1 MGDAS
6 AALGAPEVTGA
17 WISSSGTARRIAS
30 TVSGMDGGG
39 ALGSTIAAAVV
50 GGGPP
55 QKTVET
61 PAFSGYAYLALS
73 TTELVLVN
81 GKQGL
86 VGMKLTG
93 EVIARAPRSA
103 IASIELGEGK
113 VAAPLTIVFRDGS
126 RWDLE
131 AARARRGAVERV
143 IAEVCP

>member
-1 MGDAS
+1 LGDAS
-6 AALGAPEVTGA
+6 AALGAPEITGA
-17 WISSSGTARRIAS
+17 WISSSGTARRVAGTVAGMEAGRAASSIA
-30 TVSGMDGGG
+30 GK
-39 ALGSTIAAAVV
+39 VV
-50 GGGPP
+50 GGGVA
-55 QKTVET
+55 QKSDAT

-73 TTELVLVN
+73 ATELVLVK

-93 EVIARAPRSA
+93 EVISRTPRSA

-113 VAAPLTIVFRDGS
+113 VAAPLTITYNDGT

-143 IAEVCP
+143 IAELDR